1 MQQSLWDFAVTCYA
15 RPGVAELCLHLQ
27 DRQDADVCLLLAAL
41 WLESRGTPATPARL
55 EQLQLVAQPWRQ
67 TVIVPLRQL
76 RRDWKEAA
84 AGDAELAELRQ
95 ALAALELK
103 AERRLLE
110 RLQQLAD
117 TWPTPAGGATVE
129 RWLEPLAAARADA
142 APAISAATL
151 QKLRDVAAAPPQS

>member
-67 TVIVPLRQL
+67 TVIAPLRHL

-84 AGDAELAELRQ
+84 ARDAELAELRQ
-95 ALAALELK
+95 ALAALELR

-117 TWPTPAGGATVE
+117 TWPAAGGATAV

-151 QKLRDVAAAPPQS
+151 QKLRDVAATSPQS